1 MATDLTREIKGYME
15 DYFDKYPNMSINGL
29 SKRAQVGATT
39 LRRILSLSLKGNP
52 NPKTVLNL
60 MSVLTKKKD
69 IELIINV
76 SPPLTKKYLHESF
89 ESYLVKDTP
98 ECQNTDPQ
106 SFYALSES
114 LSEDGINKI
123 KSIQKEAIEK
133 MKAIIKCPSNSGT
146 HQFFT
151 IQLGG
156 VRPSRD

>member
-1 MATDLTREIKGYME
+1 MATDLTQELKNCME
-15 DYFDKYPNMSINGL
+15 DYFNNYPNMSINGL

-69 IELIINV
+69 IELIIEV
-76 SPPLTKKYLHESF
+76 SPPLTKKYLNESF
-89 ESYLVKDTP
+89 ESYLINQSSENK
-98 ECQNTDPQ
+98 NADPQ

-114 LSEDGINKI
+114 LNEDGINKI

-133 MKAIIKCPSNSGT
+133 MKAIIKCPSNAGT

-151 IQLGG
+151 IHLGG
-156 VRPSRD
+156 VRTSRD

>member
-1 MATDLTREIKGYME
+1 MATDLTQELKNCME
-15 DYFDKYPNMSINGL
+15 DYFNNYPNMSINGL

-69 IELIINV
+69 IELIIKV
-76 SPPLTKKYLHESF
+76 SPPLTKKYLNESF
-89 ESYLVKDTP
+89 ESYLIKQSS
-98 ECQNTDPQ
+98 ENKNADPQ

-114 LSEDGINKI
+114 LNEDGINKI

-133 MKAIIKCPSNSGT
+133 MKAIIKCPSNAGT
-146 HQFFT
+146 HHFFT
-151 IQLGG
+151 IHLGG
-156 VRPSRD
+156 VRPSRN

>member
-1 MATDLTREIKGYME
+1 MATDLTRELKNCME
-15 DYFDKYPNMSINGL
+15 NYFNNFPNMSINGL
-29 SKRAQVGATT
+29 SKRAKIGATT

-60 MSVLTKKKD
+60 MSVLTKQKD
-69 IELIINV
+69 IELIIKV
-76 SPPLTKKYLHESF
+76 SPPLIKKYLHESF
-89 ESYLVKDTP
+89 KSYLVKAP
-98 ECQNTDPQ
+98 SENQNSDPQ

-156 VRPSRD
+156 VRPTRD

>member
-1 MATDLTREIKGYME
+1 MATNLTQELKNCME
-15 DYFDKYPNMSINGL
+15 DYFSSYPNMSINGL
-29 SKRAQVGATT
+29 SKRAKVGATT

-60 MSVLTKKKD
+60 MSVLTKEKD
-69 IELIINV
+69 IELIIGA
-76 SPPLTKKYLHESF
+76 SKPLTKKYLHESF
-89 ESYLVKDTP
+89 RSYLAKEPP
-98 ECQNTDPQ
+98 ESQNSNPE

-114 LSEDGINKI
+114 LNEDGINKI

-133 MKAIIKCPSNSGT
+133 MKAIIKCPSNAGT

-156 VRPSRD
+156 ISASRD

>member
-1 MATDLTREIKGYME
+1 MATDLTQELKNCME
-15 DYFDKYPNMSINGL
+15 DYFKNYPNMSINGL

-60 MSVLTKKKD
+60 MGVLTKKKD
-69 IELIINV
+69 IEHIIKS
-76 SPPLTKKYLHESF
+76 SPPLIKKYLHESF
-89 ESYLVKDTP
+89 RIYLIKQKSEDTN
-98 ECQNTDPQ
+98 EDPQ
-106 SFYALSES
+106 SYYALSES
-114 LSEDGINKI
+114 LNEDGINKI

-133 MKAIIKCPSNSGT
+133 MKAIIRCPSNAGT

-156 VRPSRD
+156 IRPSRD